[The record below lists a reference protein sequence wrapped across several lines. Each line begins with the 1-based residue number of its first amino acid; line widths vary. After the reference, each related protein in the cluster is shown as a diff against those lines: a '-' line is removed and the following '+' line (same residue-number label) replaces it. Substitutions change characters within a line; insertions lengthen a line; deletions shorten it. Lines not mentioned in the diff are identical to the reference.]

1 MPRRPLQP
9 AYEDYWRGP
18 QTPQALSAE
27 LRNLRTPTASPR
39 VGAQPPHTARRVLQ
53 RNAIKVFIGF
63 EGVSP
68 HELTQQ
74 AAARAA

>member
-1 MPRRPLQP
+1 
-9 AYEDYWRGP
+9 
-18 QTPQALSAE
+18 
-27 LRNLRTPTASPR
+27 LRNLRTPTASPQ